1 MASRAITISNRRSG
15 TIDSSRR
22 SGIIDSSRRSGII
35 DSSRRS
41 GIIDFRTDL
50 VVVGIRFMEEQAS
63 TYGVTITMPSE
74 AAGDSAE
81 GTSVLGQGK
90 PGEVYLT
97 VKILAR

>member
-1 MASRAITISNRRSG
+1 
-15 TIDSSRR
+15 
-22 SGIIDSSRRSGII
+22 
-35 DSSRRS
+35 
-41 GIIDFRTDL
+41 
-50 VVVGIRFMEEQAS
+50 MEEQAS